1 MIYFYVS
8 YIVRLYFED
17 PGWEKVRA
25 LAAQAPLACSLHGRA
40 EAAGAMHRKLR
51 EGVLT
56 PLQYRH
62 LLKQFAVDCGQ
73 HAYRWIPVS
82 PASIARVE
90 EAYASLPRTVFLR
103 ASDALHLA
111 CASENHFREIY
122 SNDERL
128 LAAARYFAL
137 KGVDIT

>member
-1 MIYFYVS
+1 MIYFDVS

-17 PGWEKVRA
+17 PGWEKVRD

-62 LLKQFAVDCGQ
+62 LLKQFAVDCRPACLPLDSFIARHRRAGGGG
-73 HAYRWIPVS
+73 VCKS
-82 PASIARVE
+82 ASIGFPSGVRRA
-90 EAYASLPRTVFLR
+90 ASRLRFGEPLPGNPFQ
-103 ASDALHLA
+103 
-111 CASENHFREIY
+111 
-122 SNDERL
+122 
-128 LAAARYFAL
+128 
-137 KGVDIT
+137 